1 MKQNNAIFRRGARD
15 MLLNNPEK
23 LLSKEFAKFDI
34 DWSTI
39 NAPWIKVDLSGGF
52 FSSVES

>member
-15 MLLNNPEK
+15 MLLNHPEK

-39 NAPWIKVDLSGGF
+39 NAPWIKVDCSGGF
-52 FSSVES
+52 FHP